1 MAASRFNHL
10 SISATNLEESLRFHE
25 EMLGLGPSGRGRL
38 AGRDDA
44 RPRQF
49 PELEQ
54 LNDRGPQTGEAL
66 AATLDLDRRQG

>member
-1 MAASRFNHL
+1 MRRCSASGHL
-10 SISATNLEESLRFHE
+10 VEVE
-25 EMLGLGPSGRGRL
+25 L
-38 AGRDDA
+38 AGRDAA
-44 RPRQF
+44 RPRRF